1 MSDTES
7 AIRRQL
13 AEQVQE
19 TFASALNAVTW
30 ALLRQPDRSVLD
42 DEKMLYAAFASAY
55 HYLETGTFLEH
66 QRAEWLISR
75 VYAALGNGPEALHH
89 AERCMALTTAHRDQL
104 PDFDK
109 AFALEALARAHAKAG
124 NTDEAAKFRAEAEQA
139 GNAISDEQSRKVFLE
154 ELNT

>member
-30 ALLRQPDRSVLD
+30 ALLRQPDRSLLD

-75 VYAALGNGPEALHH
+75 VYAALDNGPEALRH

-104 PDFDK
+104 PDFDR
-109 AFALEALARAHAKAG
+109 AFALEALARAHVTAG
-124 NTDEAAKFRAEAEQA
+124 NVYEAAKFRAEAEHA
-139 GNAISDEQSRKVFLE
+139 GNAITDEQSRKVFLE
-154 ELNT
+154 ELNA

>member
-30 ALLRQPDRSVLD
+30 ALLRQPDRSPLD

-75 VYAALGNGPEALHH
+75 VYAALGNGPEALRH
-89 AERCMALTTAHRDQL
+89 AERCMDLTTAHRDQM
-104 PDFDK
+104 PDYDK
-109 AFALEALARAHAKAG
+109 AFAQEALARAHAKAG

-139 GNAISDEQSRKVFLE
+139 GNAISDERSRKVFLE